1 VIELAETPQP
11 PYYAVI
17 FASIKVE
24 DDEGYAELSQRLQEL
39 TVDQPGFL
47 GMDSARVDIG
57 ITVSYWKDIESI
69 KRWKQNSEHLVA
81 QKLGREQWYER
92 YKIRIAKVE
101 HEYGK

>member
-1 VIELAETPQP
+1 MIELAETPQP